1 MGLSTEPLACVAF
14 ILIAN
19 GCVLVEKRSEH
30 KRLLPGALAI
40 PGGHVDEGENTE
52 AALVR
57 EVKEELDITPR
68 HFSFVCT
75 LLHEAE
81 EYRQIHYF
89 AVTQWD
95 GEMVALEAE
104 SLRWLPLDELDA
116 LDVEIDRVAL
126 TILWN
131 EAPQARDDIVQ

>member
-1 MGLSTEPLACVAF
+1 MGLCTEPLECVAF

-30 KRLLPGALAI
+30 KRLLPGVLAI
-40 PGGHVDEGENTE
+40 PGGHVDEGESAE

-57 EVKEELDITPR
+57 EVQEELNIIPLA
-68 HFSFVCT
+68 FSPVCM

-89 AVTQWD
+89 VVTQWD

-104 SLRWLPLDELDA
+104 SVRWLPLDEFDA
-116 LDVEIDRVAL
+116 LDVEIDKVAL

-131 EAPQARDDIVQ
+131 EAPQARDDTAQ